1 MRLFSRRRNAVKNW
15 HNRAL
20 LIDFRKTRLTL
31 LDRQEGGI
39 SDWIYQ
45 EYGSR
50 IRNHKVSCWD
60 RRVLLFLSQ
69 QPWRS

>member
-45 EYGSR
+45 EYGSE
-50 IRNHKVSCWD
+50 NQES
-60 RRVLLFLSQ
+60 
-69 QPWRS
+69 

>member
-1 MRLFSRRRNAVKNW
+1 MRLFSRRCNAVKNW

-45 EYGSR
+45 EYGSE
-50 IRNHKVSCWD
+50 NQES
-60 RRVLLFLSQ
+60 
-69 QPWRS
+69 